1 MSDKIVIV
9 LAESSLPRNS
19 RTKMPTADA
28 CKPTN
33 PLACLE
39 LNLLPLAR
47 SPKRVGRTS
56 DPDKGEKAHRMPL
69 HFHFFIQT
77 KVTLLYCKGTIEPG
91 RACISGS
98 HPLGKDLAYALRHVH
113 IHIHTLTHSHTKKES
128 WGRKTHSLQGT
139 DYRQELMLQNIVLL
153 DWF

>member
-28 CKPTN
+28 CAPTN
-33 PLACLE
+33 PLACLD
-39 LNLLPLAR
+39 LNLMPLAH

-56 DPDKGEKAHRMPL
+56 DPDKGAKAHRMPP

-98 HPLGKDLAYALRHVH
+98 HPLGKDLAYTLSTC
-113 IHIHTLTHSHTKKES
+113 IHTFTPHTLTHQEGILRKKNTFS
-128 WGRKTHSLQGT
+128 AR
-139 DYRQELMLQNIVLL
+139 N
-153 DWF
+153 